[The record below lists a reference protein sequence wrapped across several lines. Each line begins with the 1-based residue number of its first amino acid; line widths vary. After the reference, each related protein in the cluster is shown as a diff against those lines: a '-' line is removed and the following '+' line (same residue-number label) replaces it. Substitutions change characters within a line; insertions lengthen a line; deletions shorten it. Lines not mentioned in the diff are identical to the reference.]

1 MDGFKFLSLWV
12 LMFFIA
18 GCAPAPRKSERYRE
32 TRTMMGTTVHLD
44 VCLDASNKTV
54 VSKAYQEVW
63 DRLEDI
69 AWRMN
74 VFDERSDVAKIN
86 RAGTQPVE
94 VREDTYYVLQKSI
107 DYNRL
112 TLRAFDITVWPLIQ
126 LWKRGAR
133 ENVLPTTAQLQEAR
147 GVIGPDQIQLL
158 SDGRVRLTSEGAKI
172 DLGGIA
178 AGYAVD
184 EAARIFRENG
194 IRNFF
199 IDISGD
205 IYVGGRNC
213 EGDLWRIGIRDP
225 RDLSQIID
233 IVRLSDMA
241 VATSGNYEQYYEIQ
255 NERWSHIMNPIT
267 GYPQKD
273 VVSATMIAPSALET
287 DAWSTAMSVLGPRSG
302 IPLVNAMPLAGE
314 KYACLIITRNSAN
327 ELVRFPSA
335 GYEKFQGDQ

>member
-1 MDGFKFLSLWV
+1 MRVFKFLSFLV
-12 LMFFIA
+12 FMFIVA
-18 GCAPAPRKSERYRE
+18 GCSPAQRKSDRYRE
-32 TRTMMGTTVHLD
+32 TRTMMGTTVNVD
-44 VCLDASNKTV
+44 VCLDTSDKTAV
-54 VSKAYQEVW
+54 GKAYREVW

-94 VREDTYYVLQKSI
+94 VPEDTHYVLQKSI

-112 TLRAFDITVWPLIQ
+112 TLGAFDITVWPLIQ
-126 LWKRGAR
+126 LWKRGGR
-133 ENVLPTTAQLQEAR
+133 ENVLPTTAQLQEVR
-147 GVIGPDQIQLL
+147 GVIGSDKIQLL
-158 SDGRVRLTSEGAKI
+158 SDGRVRLTNEGAKI

-178 AGYAVD
+178 AGYAID
-184 EAARIFRENG
+184 EAVKIFHKNG

-213 EGDLWRIGIRDP
+213 EGNLWRIGIRDP

-233 IVRLSDMA
+233 IVSLSDMA
-241 VATSGNYEQYYEIQ
+241 IATSGNYEQYYEIH

-287 DAWSTAMSVLGPRSG
+287 DAWSTALCVLGPRSG
-302 IPLVNAMPLAGE
+302 IQLVNAMPLAGD
-314 KYACLIITRNSAN
+314 KYACLIITRNGAN
-327 ELVRFPSA
+327 DLVRFPSA
-335 GYEKFQGDQ
+335 GYKKFQGNP

>member
-1 MDGFKFLSLWV
+1 
-12 LMFFIA
+12 
-18 GCAPAPRKSERYRE
+18 
-32 TRTMMGTTVHLD
+32 MMGTTVNVD
-44 VCLDASNKTV
+44 VCLDTRDKTAV
-54 VSKAYQEVW
+54 GKAYQEVW

-86 RAGTQPVE
+86 RAGTQPVG
-94 VREDTYYVLQKSI
+94 VQEDTYYVLQKSI

-112 TLRAFDITVWPLIQ
+112 TLGAFDITVWPLIQ

-133 ENVLPTTAQLQEAR
+133 ENALPTTAQLQEVR
-147 GVIGPDQIQLL
+147 SVIGSDKIQLL
-158 SDGRVRLTSEGAKI
+158 SNGRVRLTNAGVKI

-184 EAARIFRENG
+184 EAVRIFRKNG
-194 IRNFF
+194 INNFF

-213 EGDLWRIGIRDP
+213 EGNLWRIGIRDP
-225 RDLSQIID
+225 RDLSKIID
-233 IVRLSDMA
+233 TVHLSDMA

-287 DAWSTAMSVLGPRSG
+287 DAWSTALCVLGPRSG
-302 IPLVNAMPLAGE
+302 IQLVNAMPLAGE
-314 KYACLIITRNSAN
+314 KYACLIITRNGAN
-327 ELVRFPSA
+327 DLVRFPSA
-335 GYEKFQGDQ
+335 GYKKIQGNP